1 MVARLL
7 RWVDSGGVVIKVVIL
22 NTLLEKEDAFLVVSR
37 SRRQLIKAYYRVAEY
52 VRALWVR
59 RSGSALP

>member
-7 RWVDSGGVVIKVVIL
+7 RWVDRGGVVIKVVIL

-37 SRRQLIKAYYRVAEY
+37 SRRQLIKAYYRVA
-52 VRALWVR
+52 
-59 RSGSALP
+59 SAR